1 MNILENFKSIILI
14 LEKLQYLQKNTDK
27 IKNEITKNVKW
38 KYIPF

>member
-14 LEKLQYLQKNTDK
+14 LEKLQYLQKNLDR
-27 IKNEITKNVKW
+27 IKNEITKNLKW